1 MNNDIKTIRE
11 GLGWSQEYLAHRLK
25 CSRQHVI
32 AIEKGKHDPSLELAL
47 RIAKLFRRPVER
59 IFSAATLAD
68 GANDRAE
75 RVLLLSEPSQATA
88 YLK

>member
-59 IFSAATLAD
+59 IFGTTNLAEQANN
-68 GANDRAE
+68 GAEPVRP
-75 RVLLLSEPSQATA
+75 LSEPSQATA
-88 YLK
+88 Y

>member
-1 MNNDIKTIRE
+1 MKNEIKDIRE

-32 AIEKGKHDPSLELAL
+32 SIEKGKHDPSLDLAL

-59 IFSAATLAD
+59 IFCTATM
-68 GANDRAE
+68 
-75 RVLLLSEPSQATA
+75 SEMTQSNQKPVAKMREPA
-88 YLK
+88 KALG